1 MITINT
7 NTTAMVAQSNL
18 NNTQNGLSSS
28 MLKLSTGLRIN
39 SASDDAAGMQISN
52 RMQTQ
57 INGLNVAQR
66 NANDAISM
74 AQTAEGAMTEVTDML
89 NRMRDLSLQ
98 SANDTN
104 TAKDRM
110 AMQKEM
116 NALAQEI
123 TRVAEK
129 TEFAGIDLLS
139 GTDGSKGSQKTFSFQ
154 VGANANETIEF
165 SLTNI
170 DAESLEVN
178 GNDYKV
184 GGTAKSSEAA
194 ALNTNGDIKI
204 QVGATAGDEDDITI
218 STTGKTAAELKTEIA
233 KALGTDETNVTYTE
247 GAVGAKQ
254 KVEISAN
261 AVMTTDAQKITA
273 GTGPDTAIGA
283 TAVASTTKGLDVTSK
298 TAAQAAVG
306 KLDSALASIDD
317 QRAHLGAT
325 QNRLE
330 STIDNLSSI
339 TTNMTASQ
347 SRIKN
352 VDFAKETTNMTSKQ
366 MMMQAGS
373 TVLSQA
379 KQMPQY
385 AAQLLR

>member
-18 NNTQNGLSSS
+18 NNTQSGLNAS

-52 RMQTQ
+52 RMETQ

-66 NANDAISM
+66 NANDAVSM

-98 SANDTN
+98 AANDTN
-104 TAKDRM
+104 TTKDRA

-116 NALAQEI
+116 DALATEI

-139 GTDGSKGSQKTFSFQ
+139 GTDGSKGSEKTFSFQ

-165 SLTNI
+165 SLTNV
-170 DAESLEVN
+170 DAESLEVAGKDYTVAAAKNSEATANDTN
-178 GNDYKV
+178 GNI
-184 GGTAKSSEAA
+184 TIE
-194 ALNTNGDIKI
+194 
-204 QVGATAGDEDDITI
+204 VGAAGGDDDITI
-218 STTGKTAAELKTEIA
+218 SVAGKTEAEVKSEVA
-233 KALGTDETNVTYTE
+233 KALGTDESKIAYTAGTSTSKQKLE
-247 GAVGAKQ
+247 ILSGAVLS
-254 KVEISAN
+254 V
-261 AVMTTDAQKITA
+261 DAQKIKAGDGANTA
-273 GTGPDTAIGA
+273 TSVSTG
-283 TAVASTTKGLDVTSK
+283 VVSTTKGLNISSRGN
-298 TAAQAAVG
+298 ANAAVEA
-306 KLDSALASIDD
+306 LDKALASIDD

-330 STIDNLSSI
+330 STIDNLSNI

>member
-104 TAKDRM
+104 TAKDRK

-116 NALAQEI
+116 NALAKEI

-139 GTDGSKGSQKTFSFQ
+139 GTDGSKGSEKTFSFQ

-170 DAESLEVN
+170 DAESLEVS
-178 GNDYKV
+178 GTDYTV
-184 GGTAKSSEAA
+184 TDATGAKSEAA
-194 ALNTNGDIKI
+194 ANGNGQDITI
-204 QVGATAGDEDDITI
+204 AVTGGDDITVKVD
-218 STTGKTAAELKTEIA
+218 GKTDTQIKDEVADALGIDSGEITYAAGGTSSKQSITIA
-233 KALGTDETNVTYTE
+233 KD
-247 GAVGAKQ
+247 
-254 KVEISAN
+254 
-261 AVMTTDAQKITA
+261 AVMDVNATSVKVGGAA
-273 GTGPDTAIGA
+273 AVTAITSTSA
-283 TAVASTTKGLDVTSK
+283 ASTERGLDVTTK
-298 TAAQAAVG
+298 TAAQATVS